1 MKLTEEQKQQFDWH
15 GYLFFPSLFR
25 PEEIKVL
32 MDEVPALYAQRRPE
46 NIGEKTA
53 NAVRTNF
60 AAHMY
65 SYPFAKLARHPRMVE
80 PIRQLFDEDNWWPQ
94 IQKPFPVSLPLRSR
108 TDWCCIARSI
118 FSLRRASTHS
128 RSTAVPATPS

>member
-46 NIGEKTA
+46 NICEKTA
-53 NAVRTNF
+53 NVVRTNF

-65 SYPFAKLARHPRMVE
+65 SYPFALQDTREATGVHVRFTE
-80 PIRQLFDEDNWWPQ
+80 
-94 IQKPFPVSLPLRSR
+94 SR
-108 TDWCCIARSI
+108 ICEG
-118 FSLRRASTHS
+118 THFLCV
-128 RSTAVPATPS
+128 AK